1 MEFGKKHMLI
11 WGPIFLLIVG
21 MVLSI
26 HQLYVMAAI
35 LALLAPASWLM
46 ARGTLDSIS
55 ARREAPGVMK
65 EGEQRPV
72 RLTVTNDGLRRRYFF
87 TVADH
92 LPDGLRAIGDEATLV
107 PSLASDEEVE
117 VEYVLEAV
125 RRGVYAIGPVTLR
138 NSDIIGLYSFARP
151 AGESDDLVVHPTP
164 ERLPETW
171 MRVSSIRALQQP
183 RRRFRGEGTEFYGT
197 RRFVNGDDLRRVDW
211 KSTARRGH
219 LIVREYERAEAQ
231 DCTIALDLARGAH
244 SGEGDDS
251 TLERGVKLAAS
262 MAAQM
267 IERGSRVGLIAA
279 GERDLSV
286 APSADPRQKGRILD
300 ALARVQ
306 ADSDHSLTAQV
317 SSRMSS
323 LGASGLVAIISPTRE
338 PSSLNTATMLRDLGC
353 AVVWMTLAAPW
364 RSVRKGELEDDQ
376 LAVRLASRGVR
387 SYVVEPGQS
396 LAAGMRRAYRVG

>member
-1 MEFGKKHMLI
+1 MEFGKKHVLVF
-11 WGPIFLLIVG
+11 GSLFLLLVG
-21 MVLSI
+21 TVLSI
-26 HQLYVMAAI
+26 HQLYVMSAI
-35 LALLAPASWLM
+35 LALMAPASWLM
-46 ARGTLDSIS
+46 SRGTLGAIS

-87 TVADH
+87 TVADQ

-117 VEYVLEAV
+117 VEYVLEAE
-125 RRGVYAIGPVTLR
+125 RRGVYSIGPVTLGH
-138 NSDIIGLYSFARP
+138 SDLIGLYSFARP
-151 AGESDDLVVHPTP
+151 AGELDDLVVHPTP

-197 RRFVNGDDLRRVDW
+197 RRFINGDDLRRVDW

-231 DCTIALDLARGAH
+231 DCTIALDLARAAH

-262 MAAQM
+262 MAVQM
-267 IERGSRVGLIAA
+267 IERGSRVGLIVA

-286 APSADPRQKGRILD
+286 AASADPRQKGRILD

-306 ADSDHSLTAQV
+306 ADSDQSLAAQV
-317 SSRMSS
+317 TSRSGT
-323 LGASGLVAIISPTRE
+323 LAGSGLVAIISPTRA
-338 PSSLNTATMLRDLGC
+338 PSSLETATMLQQMGC

-364 RSVRKGELEDDQ
+364 QSVREGEIEEDQ
-376 LAVRLASRGVR
+376 LAARLASRGVR
-387 SYVVEPGQS
+387 SYVVEPGRT

>member
-1 MEFGKKHMLI
+1 VESGKKTVLI
-11 WGPIFLLIVG
+11 WAPIFLLLVG
-21 MVLSI
+21 MMLSI
-26 HQLYVMAAI
+26 HQLYVMAAV
-35 LALLAPASWLM
+35 LALMAPASWLM
-46 ARGTLDSIS
+46 SRGTLTAIT
-55 ARREAPGVMK
+55 ARREAPGVMN

-87 TVADH
+87 TVEDQ
-92 LPDGLRAIGDEATLV
+92 LPDGLRTVGDEATLV
-107 PSLASDEEVE
+107 ASLAAEEEVE
-117 VEYVLEAV
+117 VEYLLEAA
-125 RRGVYAIGPVTLR
+125 RRGVYSLGPVQLGH
-138 NSDIIGLYSFARP
+138 SDLIGLYSFARP
-151 AGESDDLVVHPTP
+151 AGEPDDLIVHPTP

-171 MRVSSIRALQQP
+171 MRVNSIRELQQP

-231 DCTIALDLARGAH
+231 DCTIALDLAAGAH
-244 SGEGDDS
+244 SGEGDDA

-267 IERGSRVGLIAA
+267 IDRGSRVGLIAA
-279 GERDLSV
+279 GQSDLSV
-286 APSADPRQKGRILD
+286 AASGDPRQKGRILD

-306 ADSDHSLTAQV
+306 ADSDHSLAAQV
-317 SSRMSS
+317 ASRSGT
-323 LGASGLVAIISPTRE
+323 LGSSGLVAVISPTRE
-338 PSSLNTATMLRDLGC
+338 PSSLATATLLQDLGS

-364 RSVRKGELEDDQ
+364 QNVRRGELEEDQ
-376 LAVRLASRGVR
+376 LAARLASRGVR
-387 SYVVEPGQS
+387 SYVVEPGRT

>member
-1 MEFGKKHMLI
+1 VESGKKTVLI
-11 WGPIFLLIVG
+11 WAPIFLLLVG
-21 MVLSI
+21 MMLSI

-35 LALLAPASWLM
+35 LALMAPASWLM
-46 ARGTLDSIS
+46 SRGTLGAIT

-87 TVADH
+87 TVADQ
-92 LPDGLRAIGDEATLV
+92 LPDGLFAVGDEATLV
-107 PSLASDEEVE
+107 ASLASEEEVE
-117 VEYVLEAV
+117 VEYLLEAA
-125 RRGVYAIGPVTLR
+125 RRGVYSIGPVSLGH
-138 NSDIIGLYSFARP
+138 SDLIGLYSFTRP
-151 AGESDDLVVHPTP
+151 TGEPDDLIVYPTP

-231 DCTIALDLARGAH
+231 DCTIALDLAVGAH

-267 IERGSRVGLIAA
+267 IDRGSRVGLIAA

-286 APSADPRQKGRILD
+286 AASGDPRQKSRILD

-306 ADSDHSLTAQV
+306 ADSDHSLAAQV
-317 SSRMSS
+317 ASRSAT

-338 PSSLNTATMLRDLGC
+338 PSSLETATMLRDLGC

-364 RSVRKGELEDDQ
+364 QSVRKGALEEDQ
-376 LAVRLASRGVR
+376 LAARLASRGVR
-387 SYVVEPGQS
+387 SYVVEPGRT